1 MSKGYYTVRTEG
13 SRTIVH
19 WEGPPGK
26 SIGRC
31 TNSGPMGFPS
41 DTPPRP
47 AESDQDKPKKK
58 RKKKG
63 Q

>member
-1 MSKGYYTVRTEG
+1 MSKGHYTVTTKG
-13 SRTIVH
+13 SVTTVH

-31 TNSGPMGFPS
+31 TNSGPMGFPPDPS
-41 DTPPRP
+41 PRP
-47 AESDQDKPKKK
+47 TDTASDKPKK

-63 Q
+63 R